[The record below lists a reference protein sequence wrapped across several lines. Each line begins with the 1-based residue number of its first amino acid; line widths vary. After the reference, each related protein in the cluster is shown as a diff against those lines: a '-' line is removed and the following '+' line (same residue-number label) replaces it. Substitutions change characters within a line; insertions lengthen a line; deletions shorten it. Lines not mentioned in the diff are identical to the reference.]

1 MVMKGAVRLFDSID
15 GEEVLVDLC
24 DEGDLFGVRAIFG
37 TSAYLLSAQ
46 VVEES
51 LLLPIPSESVEQL
64 SQEREKAEKL
74 LKMYIAQEVAIH
86 FISNIFTELNDALI
100 VKAIEFS
107 VAGMKKEGM
116 EMPDIEFCWL
126 SLGSEGRKEQLLRT
140 DQDNAILFRD
150 PQDEASRQAAQQAF
164 LELDKRV
171 SAILVACGF
180 EPCPAQIMAS
190 NPDWCQPLSGWMN
203 YFRKWIGT
211 PEPKALMN
219 STIFFDFRPV
229 YGSTALA
236 LEM

>member
-1 MVMKGAVRLFDSID
+1 MVMKEAVRLFDSID

-51 LLLPIPSESVEQL
+51 LLLAIPSESVEQL

-164 LELDKRV
+164 LELGKRV
-171 SAILVACGF
+171 SRDPCRLRLRALPGKDHGEQPRLVPAAERMDELLPQMDRYAGAEGADELDDLLRFQAGLWQHGAC
-180 EPCPAQIMAS
+180 
-190 NPDWCQPLSGWMN
+190 
-203 YFRKWIGT
+203 
-211 PEPKALMN
+211 
-219 STIFFDFRPV
+219 V
-229 YGSTALA
+229 
-236 LEM
+236 